1 MLDLSVSALQMESY
15 IQWPA
20 SVEKSKKEV
29 VEEEA
34 EIFIGYE
41 GGWENKRN
49 DERKNER
56 RDKRKNDTK

>member
-1 MLDLSVSALQMESY
+1 MESY

-20 SVEKSKKEV
+20 SVEKSKKGV

-34 EIFIGYE
+34 EIFIGCE
-41 GGWENKRN
+41 GGWEDKRN

-56 RDKRKNDTK
+56 KNDRK